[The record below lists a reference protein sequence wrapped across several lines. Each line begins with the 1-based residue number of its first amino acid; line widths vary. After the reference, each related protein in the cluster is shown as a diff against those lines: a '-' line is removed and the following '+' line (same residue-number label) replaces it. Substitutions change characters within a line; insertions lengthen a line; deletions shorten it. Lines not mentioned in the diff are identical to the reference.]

1 MSRVTPSLR
10 DLAQRLIAAEA
21 RIVNPSGETQS
32 PAAFAVCKRLR
43 PHLAPLMGSTGFS
56 AVLGRALA
64 LARAKVDWLNAV
76 ALTGDTLGVSE
87 KVGEKVGP
95 DVMAEG
101 SLALLSELLALLVA
115 FIGERLTL
123 QMMREVW
130 PNLSL
135 NDLDSGDQP

>member
-1 MSRVTPSLR
+1 MSRVTPHFR
-10 DLAQRLIAAEA
+10 DLAQRLIGAEA
-21 RIVNPSGETQS
+21 RVVVPSVEAKTPG
-32 PAAFAVCKRLR
+32 AFLVCQRLR
-43 PHLAPLMGSTGFS
+43 PHLAPLMGITGFN
-56 AVLGRALA
+56 ALLARALA

-76 ALTGDTLGVSE
+76 ALTEDSMGVSE

-101 SLALLSELLALLVA
+101 SLALLAELLALLAA

-123 QMMREVW
+123 QMVREVW

-135 NDLDSGDQP
+135 KDFDSGD